1 MMSNAT
7 AEALET
13 KHANA
18 RRRVRQ
24 DKQDPLLIC
33 MEDGMLY
40 PNVPNIRKKATFIV
54 YRGDAKASL
63 DERMAYVKSM
73 KGGHTGRRGVVNTQE
88 AFDIGKASKEEL
100 IDFALTEYDAELKPN
115 DPLMVLRK
123 QVQALAEKFDAMVQ
137 HSKVAGDDIS

>member
-13 KHANA
+13 RHANA
-18 RRRVRQ
+18 RRRRQ

-33 MEDGMLY
+33 IEDGALF

-54 YRGDAKASL
+54 YRGDPKANL

-73 KGGHTGRRGVVNTQE
+73 KGGHIGRRGVINTQE
-88 AFDIGKASKEEL
+88 AFDIGKATKEEL
-100 IDFALTEYDAELKPN
+100 VDFALTEYDTELK
-115 DPLMVLRK
+115 DAPLMVLRK
-123 QVQALAEKFDAMVQ
+123 QVQGLAEKFDAMVQ